1 MATGGNLPPSPEKS
15 SIASN
20 SSASSTYTL
29 PNLESFCALSGSQ
42 GSELDLCEQ
51 PLLSSQKSIKSD
63 ESSSASGADMASIGV
78 PTEADLTLN
87 FSPTEPFHLW
97 KKVSSCEEFVGARRS
112 KHTIV
117 VWNDRIYVF
126 GGDDGRRMLNDFL
139 VSHIRD
145 SSWARVVYTG
155 VYVCVCVLPRP
166 YLNMYSVLG
175 MLCDMETI
183 VTVCFVDARTCTQ
196 CKTTCIPACAYFHVF
211 NSCKLTTSFWNLSL
225 LQTPVPLFL
234 IITGHC
240 LVSTLAYT
248 SIIII

>member
-1 MATGGNLPPSPEKS
+1 MATGGANIASPEKS

-42 GSELDLCEQ
+42 SSELDCERPPPQ
-51 PLLSSQKSIKSD
+51 SQKSSRSD
-63 ESSSASGADMASIGV
+63 VSSSDMASIGV
-78 PTEADLTLN
+78 PTEADLMLN
-87 FSPTEPFHLW
+87 FSPSEPFHLW

-155 VYVCVCVLPRP
+155 
-166 YLNMYSVLG
+166 S
-175 MLCDMETI
+175 
-183 VTVCFVDARTCTQ
+183 
-196 CKTTCIPACAYFHVF
+196 
-211 NSCKLTTSFWNLSL
+211 
-225 LQTPVPLFL
+225 
-234 IITGHC
+234 
-240 LVSTLAYT
+240 
-248 SIIII
+248 

>member
-1 MATGGNLPPSPEKS
+1 MIRSRDQRQHDLTQGARLSSPIHFCRLLTIMATGGGNLPPSPEKS

-42 GSELDLCEQ
+42 GSELDRCEQ
-51 PLLSSQKSIKSD
+51 PLLQSQKFVNFNSMTES
-63 ESSSASGADMASIGV
+63 SSSASAADMASIGV

-155 VYVCVCVLPRP
+155 MFNRVSMCTRIVSFTVVCLP
-166 YLNMYSVLG
+166 
-175 MLCDMETI
+175 
-183 VTVCFVDARTCTQ
+183 
-196 CKTTCIPACAYFHVF
+196 
-211 NSCKLTTSFWNLSL
+211 
-225 LQTPVPLFL
+225 
-234 IITGHC
+234 
-240 LVSTLAYT
+240 
-248 SIIII
+248 

>member
-42 GSELDLCEQ
+42 GSELDQCEQ
-51 PLLSSQKSIKSD
+51 PLLQSQKSPKSD
-63 ESSSASGADMASIGV
+63 ESSSSASAADMASIGV

-87 FSPTEPFHLW
+87 FSPSEPFHLW

-145 SSWARVVYTG
+145 SSWARVVFTG
-155 VYVCVCVLPRP
+155 VYMCVCVCVYVCVF
-166 YLNMYSVLG
+166 YHG
-175 MLCDMETI
+175 
-183 VTVCFVDARTCTQ
+183 RT
-196 CKTTCIPACAYFHVF
+196 
-211 NSCKLTTSFWNLSL
+211 
-225 LQTPVPLFL
+225 
-234 IITGHC
+234 
-240 LVSTLAYT
+240 
-248 SIIII
+248 

>member
-1 MATGGNLPPSPEKS
+1 MATGGVIVSSPEKS

-29 PNLESFCALSGSQ
+29 PNLESFCGLSGSQ
-42 GSELDLCEQ
+42 SSELDSER
-51 PLLSSQKSIKSD
+51 PPPHSQKSSRSD
-63 ESSSASGADMASIGV
+63 ISSSDMASIGV
-78 PTEADLTLN
+78 PTEADLMLN
-87 FSPTEPFHLW
+87 FSPSEPVHLW

-155 VYVCVCVLPRP
+155 SLP
-166 YLNMYSVLG
+166 
-175 MLCDMETI
+175 
-183 VTVCFVDARTCTQ
+183 
-196 CKTTCIPACAYFHVF
+196 
-211 NSCKLTTSFWNLSL
+211 
-225 LQTPVPLFL
+225 
-234 IITGHC
+234 
-240 LVSTLAYT
+240 
-248 SIIII
+248 

>member
-1 MATGGNLPPSPEKS
+1 MATGGGGSLHSPEKS

-20 SSASSTYTL
+20 SSSSSTYTL
-29 PNLESFCALSGSQ
+29 PNLESFCALSSSQ
-42 GSELDLCEQ
+42 GSGLNDEHPPAP
-51 PLLSSQKSIKSD
+51 PLQSQKSYRSVTAAAD
-63 ESSSASGADMASIGV
+63 LTSDMASIGV

-155 VYVCVCVLPRP
+155 RRVFTTVEVLR
-166 YLNMYSVLG
+166 
-175 MLCDMETI
+175 D
-183 VTVCFVDARTCTQ
+183 
-196 CKTTCIPACAYFHVF
+196 
-211 NSCKLTTSFWNLSL
+211 
-225 LQTPVPLFL
+225 
-234 IITGHC
+234 
-240 LVSTLAYT
+240 
-248 SIIII
+248 

>member
-1 MATGGNLPPSPEKS
+1 MASGGSTQSPEKS

-29 PNLESFCALSGSQ
+29 PNLESYCSLSGSQ
-42 GSELDLCEQ
+42 SSDLDWTQ
-51 PLLSSQKSIKSD
+51 PQLQSQKSSRSD
-63 ESSSASGADMASIGV
+63 TTPDMASIGV

-117 VWNDRIYVF
+117 GWNDRIYVF

-155 VYVCVCVLPRP
+155 
-166 YLNMYSVLG
+166 
-175 MLCDMETI
+175 T
-183 VTVCFVDARTCTQ
+183 
-196 CKTTCIPACAYFHVF
+196 
-211 NSCKLTTSFWNLSL
+211 
-225 LQTPVPLFL
+225 
-234 IITGHC
+234 
-240 LVSTLAYT
+240 
-248 SIIII
+248 

>member
-1 MATGGNLPPSPEKS
+1 MFRSSIPFCRLNSVMATGGNLPPSPEKS

-20 SSASSTYTL
+20 SSASSTYTI

-42 GSELDLCEQ
+42 SSGLDCEQ
-51 PLLSSQKSIKSD
+51 PLLQSQKSVKSAD
-63 ESSSASGADMASIGV
+63 STTASSSSADMANIGV
-78 PTEADLTLN
+78 PTEVDLTLN
-87 FSPTEPFHLW
+87 FSPSEPFHLW

-155 VYVCVCVLPRP
+155 VCVCVL
-166 YLNMYSVLG
+166 S
-175 MLCDMETI
+175 
-183 VTVCFVDARTCTQ
+183 
-196 CKTTCIPACAYFHVF
+196 
-211 NSCKLTTSFWNLSL
+211 
-225 LQTPVPLFL
+225 
-234 IITGHC
+234 
-240 LVSTLAYT
+240 
-248 SIIII
+248 

>member
-1 MATGGNLPPSPEKS
+1 MATGGASLSSPDKS

-42 GSELDLCEQ
+42 SSELVSEQ
-51 PLLSSQKSIKSD
+51 PSLPSQKSTRSD
-63 ESSSASGADMASIGV
+63 TDVSSDMASIGV
-78 PTEADLTLN
+78 PTEADLMLN
-87 FSPTEPFHLW
+87 FSPSEPFHLW

-155 VYVCVCVLPRP
+155 TLP
-166 YLNMYSVLG
+166 
-175 MLCDMETI
+175 
-183 VTVCFVDARTCTQ
+183 
-196 CKTTCIPACAYFHVF
+196 
-211 NSCKLTTSFWNLSL
+211 
-225 LQTPVPLFL
+225 
-234 IITGHC
+234 
-240 LVSTLAYT
+240 
-248 SIIII
+248 

>member
-1 MATGGNLPPSPEKS
+1 MATGGGSLASPEKS

-29 PNLESFCALSGSQ
+29 PNLESLCALSSSQ
-42 GSELDLCEQ
+42 GSGLDDELPAQLQ
-51 PLLSSQKSIKSD
+51 SQT
-63 ESSSASGADMASIGV
+63 SSSRSDMASIGV
-78 PTEADLTLN
+78 PTEVDLSLN

-145 SSWARVVYTG
+145 SSWARVVFTG
-155 VYVCVCVLPRP
+155 TL
-166 YLNMYSVLG
+166 
-175 MLCDMETI
+175 T
-183 VTVCFVDARTCTQ
+183 
-196 CKTTCIPACAYFHVF
+196 YF
-211 NSCKLTTSFWNLSL
+211 
-225 LQTPVPLFL
+225 
-234 IITGHC
+234 
-240 LVSTLAYT
+240 
-248 SIIII
+248 

>member
-42 GSELDLCEQ
+42 GSELDQCEQ
-51 PLLSSQKSIKSD
+51 PLLQAQKSAKSSSMT
-63 ESSSASGADMASIGV
+63 ESSSSAGAATDMASIGV

-155 VYVCVCVLPRP
+155 VCVRVCVCVCCHAVTILE
-166 YLNMYSVLG
+166 YVQCGCILG
-175 MLCDMETI
+175 M
-183 VTVCFVDARTCTQ
+183 
-196 CKTTCIPACAYFHVF
+196 
-211 NSCKLTTSFWNLSL
+211 
-225 LQTPVPLFL
+225 
-234 IITGHC
+234 
-240 LVSTLAYT
+240 
-248 SIIII
+248 